1 MEWRQ
6 LQFKVDNL
14 RADYG
19 KVNKEVAAKK
29 KAKEDADDLIAKAKG
44 IDADIKVTACSLSSA
59 LYPLLRSG
67 PWMVSACV
75 RASSDGMSLSGPFPA
90 LCVCRALLCAHFA
103 GSGGGVPG
111 GGREAR

>member
-1 MEWRQ
+1 LRERELSRCCATRCSPTRGDFLQVIEVDVEWRQ

-44 IDADIKVTACSLSSA
+44 IDADIKVKLPHKAH
-59 LYPLLRSG
+59 
-67 PWMVSACV
+67 
-75 RASSDGMSLSGPFPA
+75 AS
-90 LCVCRALLCAHFA
+90 
-103 GSGGGVPG
+103 
-111 GGREAR
+111 

>member
-44 IDADIKVTACSLSSA
+44 IDADIKVKL
-59 LYPLLRSG
+59 PH
-67 PWMVSACV
+67 
-75 RASSDGMSLSGPFPA
+75 AS
-90 LCVCRALLCAHFA
+90 
-103 GSGGGVPG
+103 
-111 GGREAR
+111 